1 MPKPPK
7 PGQRSCSVPGRP
19 ATIRSTRM
27 RNVEKTV
34 LRMDTDMEVGRA
46 LGIGATARVPNRP
59 CLAGAARGV
68 MMLHAKLC
76 VKDGATGVVMTKGN
90 VIVGMSLSFLFDS
103 GAVDLKVLV
112 PADHHS
118 FEYSGFFVCSW
129 TCKFLRGLDL

>member
-1 MPKPPK
+1 
-7 PGQRSCSVPGRP
+7 
-19 ATIRSTRM
+19 
-27 RNVEKTV
+27 
-34 LRMDTDMEVGRA
+34 
-46 LGIGATARVPNRP
+46 
-59 CLAGAARGV
+59 
-68 MMLHAKLC
+68 MLHAKHC

-129 TCKFLRGLDL
+129 TCKFLRGLDLPLDLYFCCFYTDFGAIVKQM